1 VLEVHEGGDAANP
14 LKQFV
19 WDVRYVDAPV
29 VRFRDGNTDG
39 DYDDAGDD
47 TLYYTT
53 DANMN
58 VTALVDTDGDVVE
71 RYAYDAYGQVTVLNG
86 ANGTDPDVDGS
97 TVFEWDID
105 ADGASD
111 VANEILFAG
120 YSFDA
125 ETGLYHVRHRMY
137 HATLGRWIQR
147 DPAGYVDGVGL
158 YEYVGSRPGGKSDPT
173 GLMWEMNPDR
183 WPYNDPAAKAAGRA
197 AAKRAWNT
205 VVKGVQAAWDWLTKS
220 PKGCDA
226 IQAWFDDYGED
237 VKYGDPSM
245 GATSMGSGASDPNI
259 RRVRYNVSRPPITT
273 AHNVAGTFAGA
284 REGVPHNKELSDLA
298 HKERPP
304 GGGPEPTTGRGR
316 QMEANADAAVYG
328 MDQATKQ
335 LDQLVNTI
343 NKATF
348 DGWCETSFGGL
359 FTSRAGWSMGGTVS
373 GTVLPSRHSRRLSHG
388 EAQKVLRDWCGI
400 EAP

>member
-1 VLEVHEGGDAANP
+1 
-14 LKQFV
+14 
-19 WDVRYVDAPV
+19 
-29 VRFRDGNTDG
+29 
-39 DYDDAGDD
+39 
-47 TLYYTT
+47 
-53 DANMN
+53 
-58 VTALVDTDGDVVE
+58 
-71 RYAYDAYGQVTVLNG
+71 
-86 ANGTDPDVDGS
+86 
-97 TVFEWDID
+97 
-105 ADGASD
+105 
-111 VANEILFAG
+111 
-120 YSFDA
+120 
-125 ETGLYHVRHRMY
+125 
-137 HATLGRWIQR
+137 
-147 DPAGYVDGVGL
+147 
-158 YEYVGSRPGGKSDPT
+158 
-173 GLMWEMNPDR
+173 
-183 WPYNDPAAKAAGRA
+183 
-197 AAKRAWNT
+197 
-205 VVKGVQAAWDWLTKS
+205 
-220 PKGCDA
+220 
-226 IQAWFDDYGED
+226 
-237 VKYGDPSM
+237 M

-304 GGGPEPTTGRGR
+304 GGGPEPTTVRGR